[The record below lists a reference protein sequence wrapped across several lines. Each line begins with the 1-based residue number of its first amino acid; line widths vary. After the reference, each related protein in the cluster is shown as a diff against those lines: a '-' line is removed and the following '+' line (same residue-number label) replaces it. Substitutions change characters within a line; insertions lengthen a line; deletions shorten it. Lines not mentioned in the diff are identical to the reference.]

1 MEHGAQRA
9 HDSRVRQ
16 LAVGELQ
23 AFADEHELAVGR
35 RTPFELGDE
44 AALADAGVAGDHD
57 RARVLPKSFQLPLAT
72 HESLARNA
80 PTHTA
85 IIHIALT
92 GLNDLRQR

>member
-1 MEHGAQRA
+1 MEHRAQCA
-9 HDSRVRQ
+9 HDRRVGQ

-23 AFADEHELAVGR
+23 AFADEHELAVGH
-35 RTPFELGDE
+35 RTPFELGDQ

-57 RARVLPKSFQLPLAT
+57 RARLLLKSFQLPLAT
-72 HESLARNA
+72 HEPLARNA

-92 GLNDLRQR
+92 GLNDSRQR